1 MNKTEKQ
8 LLIYGLPSLAIALV
22 SGFALW
28 KINKQRI
35 ESEQTQQSQQNK
47 SKVINEIKQESPH
60 LERVQTI
67 KRLKEKDAIKKQK
80 DFEDDTED
88 FRDVMS
94 VGGGGHRSKQHI
106 TQKSKTIRKHRK
118 ENKKQ
123 GTKNLGRI
131 YFS

>member
-8 LLIYGLPSLAIALV
+8 LLIYGLPSLAIA
-22 SGFALW
+22 FALW

-67 KRLKEKDAIKKQK
+67 KRLKEKYAIKKQK
-80 DFEDDTED
+80 DFENDTED

-94 VGGGGHRSKQHI
+94 VGGGGHRSKQNI

-123 GTKNLGRI
+123 STKNFGRI

>member
-94 VGGGGHRSKQHI
+94 VGG
-106 TQKSKTIRKHRK
+106 
-118 ENKKQ
+118 
-123 GTKNLGRI
+123 
-131 YFS
+131 